1 MLSVSNLSKS
11 FGVQTLFSGM
21 TFNVGSRDRIAVIG
35 PNGSGKTTLFE
46 IITGNLSPDSGA
58 VSMRKDITIGYA
70 RQEIMAESQEK
81 LLEHVMHAS
90 TRLAGLEHRIR
101 VLQEALAENNEDE
114 DTAELLRELG
124 ELQHRYETAG
134 GYNVEHD
141 AEVILC
147 GLGFR
152 EKDFQRPLREF
163 SGGWLMRVTLAKLL
177 VLNPDML
184 LLDEPTN
191 HLDLESCLWFETY
204 LKTYQG
210 AVMVTSHDRAFLN
223 RVARKII
230 AIEKDDVIFYQGS
243 YDEFVEARRQDMQTL
258 EATARRQEA
267 RLKKEMRFIERFR
280 YKATKATQVQSRLKA
295 VAKIERVIVP
305 RNTPKIHF
313 NFPEPDRS
321 GEEVISLEHVYKA
334 YDGNLVYKDLN
345 LTLQRHDRVA
355 LVGANGAGKT
365 TLLKILAGVLPFEDG
380 RRKLGHNVTSA
391 YYAQYQLELLK
402 AENSVL
408 EELRSVAQDEPEQR
422 LRGLLGAFLFSGDDV
437 FKKVAVLSGGEKSRL
452 SIAKMLIR
460 PANFLLMDEPTNHL
474 DINSR
479 EMLTD
484 ALEAYHGTLCFIT
497 HDRTVIREIANKIIE
512 IRDGRPVIY
521 QGNYDEYLAWKEN
534 AESSRD
540 ECPPVRKSA
549 VTADL
554 SPRDIQR
561 LRKTAEGELRNNYF
575 RVSSPLKKRIAEIE
589 ATLEKLEGEFQELEA
604 YFATPEAYGDSRD
617 ITAKTRRHHEL
628 KGLIAG
634 LTDEWAQ
641 LSAEYEEKSRDYEEA
656 KKALELEFK

>member
-1 MLSVSNLSKS
+1 M
-11 FGVQTLFSGM
+11 
-21 TFNVGSRDRIAVIG
+21 
-35 PNGSGKTTLFE
+35 
-46 IITGNLSPDSGA
+46 
-58 VSMRKDITIGYA
+58 
-70 RQEIMAESQEK
+70 
-81 LLEHVMHAS
+81 
-90 TRLAGLEHRIR
+90 
-101 VLQEALAENNEDE
+101 
-114 DTAELLRELG
+114 
-124 ELQHRYETAG
+124 
-134 GYNVEHD
+134 
-141 AEVILC
+141 
-147 GLGFR
+147 
-152 EKDFQRPLREF
+152 
-163 SGGWLMRVTLAKLL
+163 TLAKLL

-230 AIEKDDVIFYQGS
+230 AIEKADVIFYQGS

-391 YYAQYQLELLK
+391 YYA
-402 AENSVL
+402 NIS
-408 EELRSVAQDEPEQR
+408 RS
-422 LRGLLGAFLFSGDDV
+422 F
-437 FKKVAVLSGGEKSRL
+437 
-452 SIAKMLIR
+452 
-460 PANFLLMDEPTNHL
+460 
-474 DINSR
+474 
-479 EMLTD
+479 
-484 ALEAYHGTLCFIT
+484 
-497 HDRTVIREIANKIIE
+497 
-512 IRDGRPVIY
+512 
-521 QGNYDEYLAWKEN
+521 
-534 AESSRD
+534 
-540 ECPPVRKSA
+540 
-549 VTADL
+549 
-554 SPRDIQR
+554 
-561 LRKTAEGELRNNYF
+561 
-575 RVSSPLKKRIAEIE
+575 
-589 ATLEKLEGEFQELEA
+589 
-604 YFATPEAYGDSRD
+604 
-617 ITAKTRRHHEL
+617 
-628 KGLIAG
+628 
-634 LTDEWAQ
+634 
-641 LSAEYEEKSRDYEEA
+641 
-656 KKALELEFK
+656 